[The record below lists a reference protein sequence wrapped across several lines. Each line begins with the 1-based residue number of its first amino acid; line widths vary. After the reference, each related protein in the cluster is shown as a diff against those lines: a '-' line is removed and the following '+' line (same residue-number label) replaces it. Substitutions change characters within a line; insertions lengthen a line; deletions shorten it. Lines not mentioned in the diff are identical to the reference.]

1 MFSDQK
7 TLTYNYYAGEE
18 EKQRRIV
25 LLNPS
30 IFFGGFFGTGRFV
43 VNPTPQWEQA

>member
-7 TLTYNYYAGEE
+7 KLTCNDYAGEE

-25 LLNPS
+25 LLNPL
-30 IFFGGFFGTGRFV
+30 IFVGFFGTGRFV

>member
-7 TLTYNYYAGEE
+7 KLTYNYYAGEE

-30 IFFGGFFGTGRFV
+30 IFFWGFFGTGRDL
-43 VNPTPQWEQA
+43 W